1 MELKIEVRCA
11 LIRVLE
17 IKLPY
22 CALYMQCF
30 KKKLSK
36 LISGQ
41 QLCPYWKK
49 CRSVCVE
56 IHTYGIP
63 ADTGTMATP
72 AVVC

>member
-17 IKLPY
+17 HIVH
-22 CALYMQCF
+22 CICNAL